1 MTDDELTA
9 FIENLDAC
17 DAGDSSADAFR
28 RAIESLQARRRLL
41 CSPAHAWD
49 RGLPGLVSALDGA
62 IGFLELKARESR
74 LSI

>member
-1 MTDDELTA
+1 MTDGELTA
-9 FIENLDAC
+9 FIENLDS
-17 DAGDSSADAFR
+17 GDSSADAFR

-41 CSPAHAWD
+41 CSPAYAWD
-49 RGLPGLVSALDGA
+49 HGLPGLVSALDGA